1 MGFEQDHSVR
11 RDDGNSRILCKLCEE
26 KDEEM
31 KASDKL
37 ALTYVGSFALM
48 GWWNH
53 RNGLRG
59 EQLMAQ
65 TALQGAFL
73 GTGLT
78 VVVFLSSDASRAGA
92 GILQSNPKP
101 SLSGEA
107 VKLLAKINTEKL
119 YAKFKNDKVKIGPS
133 YKQPNQVG
141 TFSSPIPKENK
152 G

>member
-1 MGFEQDHSVR
+1 
-11 RDDGNSRILCKLCEE
+11 
-26 KDEEM
+26 M
-31 KASDKL
+31 KATDKL
-37 ALTYVGSFALM
+37 ALTYLGSFAFM

-53 RNGLRG
+53 RNGMRG
-59 EQLMAQ
+59 EQLMVQ
-65 TALQGAFL
+65 SALQGAFL
-73 GTGLT
+73 GTGVT

-101 SLSGEA
+101 RLSGEA
-107 VKLLAKINTEKL
+107 VKLLAKINPEKL

>member
-1 MGFEQDHSVR
+1 MGLEQDHSVR
-11 RDDGNSRILCKLCEE
+11 WDDGNSSLLCKLCEE

-101 SLSGEA
+101 SLSAEA

-141 TFSSPIPKENK
+141 TFASDIPKENK
-152 G
+152 K